1 MKIFLDPGHGGSDP
15 GAVAYGLVEKE
26 MNLTTSLEC
35 KRVLEY
41 HNVEVRISR
50 TDDRFVSLSERA
62 RMANSWGANY
72 FVSIHYNAGGGDGAE
87 AIHSIYR
94 GLGEHLAT
102 AVVRA
107 INNEV
112 GQNLR
117 AKPTYSR
124 VGSDGR
130 DYYAVIRQTKME
142 AIIVE
147 CGFIDSEDR
156 YYFDSSEE
164 QKKMGKAIAYG
175 ILRHLGIQIKEESS
189 QPGGTTNPNNSEI
202 YGIVTA
208 SALNVRSG
216 RGTSYPVIDV
226 LKKGEKVKLLY
237 LMNNWWS
244 IDVPLNVSSTGYG
257 FVSASYIKRV

>member
-15 GAVAYGLVEKE
+15 GAVAYGLIEKE
-26 MNLTTSLEC
+26 MNLITSLEC
-35 KRVLEY
+35 KRILEKY
-41 HNVEVRISR
+41 NVEVRMSR
-50 TDDRFVSLSERA
+50 TDDRFVALSERA
-62 RMANSWGANY
+62 RMANSWNANY

-102 AVVRA
+102 AVVRS
-107 INNEV
+107 INSEV

-117 AKPTYSR
+117 TKPTYTR
-124 VGSDGR
+124 IGSDGR
-130 DYYAVIRQTKME
+130 DYYAVIRETKMD

-156 YYFDSSEE
+156 YYFDSNEE
-164 QKKMGKAIAYG
+164 QKNMGKAIAYG
-175 ILRHLGIQIKEESS
+175 ILRHIGVAIEEENTLP
-189 QPGGTTNPNNSEI
+189 QDNSK
-202 YGIVTA
+202 YGVVTA
-208 SALNVRSG
+208 TALNVRSG
-216 RGTSYPVIDV
+216 RGTSYPIINV

-244 IDVPLNVSSTGYG
+244 IEVPLSVSSTGYG